1 MPSTT
6 RFTGNVVF
14 ITGAGSGIGR
24 ATALAFAREGA
35 RVAVAD
41 IAGDGLD
48 RTAALVRDTGA
59 DVLSLHVD
67 VTDATTIE
75 DAVTKTVDTFG
86 RLDVAFNNAGIEQT
100 QTPTADLSIADFDA
114 IIATDLRSVFIGMKY
129 QIPAIIAAGGGAIV
143 NTSSG
148 AGVIGIAGQAAYAAA
163 KHGLIGLTKSAALEY
178 IDQGVRINAVA
189 PGVIDTAMMGRVTGG
204 TDEGREA
211 MVSQEPI
218 GRMGRPDEI
227 ASAVLWLASE
237 EGGFTVG
244 HTLVVDGG
252 QTIG

>member
-1 MPSTT
+1 
-6 RFTGNVVF
+6 
-14 ITGAGSGIGR
+14 
-24 ATALAFAREGA
+24 
-35 RVAVAD
+35 
-41 IAGDGLD
+41 
-48 RTAALVRDTGA
+48 
-59 DVLSLHVD
+59 VLSLHVD